1 MAERGNAAIV
11 TDFRQDGDG
20 MSNTNP
26 SPTGGPR
33 QTDRWL
39 EPGSTNALV
48 IYILYLAGLVIG
60 VTGLVGI
67 VLAYI
72 NRGKAGGFVESHYTF
87 LIRTFWIGLLY
98 ALISV
103 VLMDNSLDFMVL
115 ALTRKSL
122 IYQFCRTYGEGGQS
136 HTNDSEQ
143 EAVSSKRTKEKRMIK
158 RVDFTTQESITADSG
173 ARRPDMRY
181 AHLVQ

>member
-1 MAERGNAAIV
+1 
-11 TDFRQDGDG
+11 
-20 MSNTNP
+20 MSNINQGP
-26 SPTGGPR
+26 GGGPR

-60 VTGLVGI
+60 VTGIVGI

-103 VLMDNSLDFMVL
+103 VLMMLVIGFLLMFAAAVWFIARCIL
-115 ALTRKSL
+115 GLQALQR
-122 IYQFCRTYGEGGQS
+122 GE
-136 HTNDSEQ
+136 
-143 EAVSSKRTKEKRMIK
+143 
-158 RVDFTTQESITADSG
+158 
-173 ARRPDMRY
+173 P
-181 AHLVQ
+181 

>member
-1 MAERGNAAIV
+1 
-11 TDFRQDGDG
+11 
-20 MSNTNP
+20 MSDINP
-26 SPTGGPR
+26 GPDAPR

-39 EPGSTNALV
+39 EPGPTNALV

-60 VTGLVGI
+60 VTGIVGI

-103 VLMDNSLDFMVL
+103 VLMFVIIGFLLMFAVAVWFIARCIL
-115 ALTRKSL
+115 GLQALQR
-122 IYQFCRTYGEGGQS
+122 G
-136 HTNDSEQ
+136 
-143 EAVSSKRTKEKRMIK
+143 EAVKNP
-158 RVDFTTQESITADSG
+158 ESWFLG
-173 ARRPDMRY
+173 
-181 AHLVQ
+181 L

>member
-1 MAERGNAAIV
+1 
-11 TDFRQDGDG
+11 
-20 MSNTNP
+20 MSNPGPNDRP
-26 SPTGGPR
+26 APR

-98 ALISV
+98 ALIA
-103 VLMDNSLDFMVL
+103 MVL
-115 ALTRKSL
+115 VFVMIGFLLMFAVAVWFIARCVLGLQALQR
-122 IYQFCRTYGEGGQS
+122 GEPIKNPESWLLGQ
-136 HTNDSEQ
+136 
-143 EAVSSKRTKEKRMIK
+143 
-158 RVDFTTQESITADSG
+158 
-173 ARRPDMRY
+173 
-181 AHLVQ
+181 

>member
-1 MAERGNAAIV
+1 MSDINSGT
-11 TDFRQDGDG
+11 TDSG
-20 MSNTNP
+20 
-26 SPTGGPR
+26 PTGSGKPAPR

-48 IYILYLAGLVIG
+48 IYILYLASLVIG
-60 VTGLVGI
+60 VTGIVGI

-103 VLMDNSLDFMVL
+103 VLMMVAIGVVL
-115 ALTRKSL
+115 MFAVAVWFIARCILGLQALQR
-122 IYQFCRTYGEGGQS
+122 GEPVKDP
-136 HTNDSEQ
+136 DSW
-143 EAVSSKRTKEKRMIK
+143 
-158 RVDFTTQESITADSG
+158 FLG
-173 ARRPDMRY
+173 
-181 AHLVQ
+181 L